1 MRNEVS
7 LLLNHKRI
15 TLFAGHYGSG
25 KTNIAVNYALLLA
38 REGKQA
44 AIADLD
50 IVNPYFRTKDSAAEL
65 DAAGVA
71 LISPQF
77 ANTNVDLPA
86 LPAEAYRLVEDKS
99 LFAVMDIGGDDRGA
113 YALGRYTPF
122 ILEENDYR
130 MAFVANPCRPLTR
143 TPEEALEVMRE
154 IEAAGGLPFTAIVN
168 NANLAHETTPET
180 VLAALPYMEKLSELS
195 GLPVWMTSA
204 EETVAAH
211 LAGKVPGLLPMKLQ
225 TKYFDLPEQK
235 GPPRAKPLFG

>member
-1 MRNEVS
+1 MD
-7 LLLNHKRI
+7 HKRV

-25 KTNIAVNYALLLA
+25 KTNIAVSYALLLA
-38 REGKQA
+38 REGKKT

-50 IVNPYFRTKDSAAEL
+50 IVNPYFRTKDSASEL
-65 DAAGVA
+65 EAAGVD

-99 LFAVMDIGGDDRGA
+99 LYAVMDIGGDDRGA

-122 ILEENDYR
+122 LLEEGNYR

-180 VLAALPYMEKLSELS
+180 VLAAVPYMKKLSELS

-204 EETVAAH
+204 EERVAAG
-211 LAGKVPGLLPMKLQ
+211 LEGQVPGLLSMRLQ
-225 TKYFDLPEQK
+225 RKYFDLPEQK
-235 GPPRAKPLFG
+235 GPPKARPLFG

>member
-1 MRNEVS
+1 MDD
-7 LLLNHKRI
+7 KRI

-38 REGKQA
+38 REGKKT

-50 IVNPYFRTKDSAAEL
+50 IVNPYFRTKDSASDLE
-65 DAAGVA
+65 AAGVD

-86 LPAEAYRLVEDKS
+86 LPAEAYRLVEDRS
-99 LFAVMDIGGDDRGA
+99 LFAVMDVGGDDRGA
-113 YALGRYTPF
+113 YALGRYAPF
-122 ILEENDYR
+122 ILEEGDYR

-154 IEAAGGLPFTAIVN
+154 IEAAGGVPFTAIVN

-180 VLAALPYMEKLSELS
+180 VLAAVPYMERLSELS
-195 GLPVWMTSA
+195 GLPVWLTSA
-204 EETVAAH
+204 EETVAAG
-211 LAGKVPGLLPMKLQ
+211 LAGKVPRLLPMKLQ
-225 TKYFDLPEQK
+225 AKYFDLPEQK
-235 GPPRAKPLFG
+235 GPPLFG